1 VVRPVEAASVSMP
14 LEWDELEQDFR
25 IADFTLMT
33 APRRLERTGD
43 LFRTAL
49 SRPQDLAPAIQALE
63 KML

>member
-1 VVRPVEAASVSMP
+1 
-14 LEWDELEQDFR
+14 
-25 IADFTLMT
+25 MT